1 MAARTVCS
9 CSERGPEETPVGVES
24 SKLSACLRL
33 QTTVSAN
40 CNYVKKRDPVF
51 SKLLGV
57 PRVLRYGRID
67 RRKG

>member
-9 CSERGPEETPVGVES
+9 CSEKGPEETPVGVES

-40 CNYVKKRDPVF
+40 CNHVKKGTLSLVSYLECRGYF
-51 SKLLGV
+51 GT
-57 PRVLRYGRID
+57 GE
-67 RRKG
+67 